1 MRFDKLLSRI
11 HPAVPDTGFNMEK
24 PTKKR
29 SSAFMCCLALWSIF
43 FACMETAAF
52 AQEIVTHHTINY
64 KSQAEAGGP
73 LQKIV
78 RGVPSSVRS
87 CNVFLLGEEVTVRM
101 PSGLSPEAVQWQA
114 LDDRRNIVGRGTL
127 TPTEQSIRIGNPGIG
142 WYRIEFLDSGGKIAA
157 WTTAAVLAGLAEP
170 TPQDSLVCIDS
181 ATSWFAPNDPP
192 RQERFAQLAA
202 LAGAN
207 WIRDRISWGG
217 AEPAPGKFA
226 ENTSYDTAASIQARY
241 GLKVLQVFHDT
252 PGWATDRQFDGDRA
266 SRRFPRDLRIL
277 YKFCKTMAQ
286 RYKGRVLAWEPWN
299 EANIT
304 VFGGHTIDEMCTHQ
318 KAAYLGFKAGDP
330 DVTVCWNVYA
340 GAGTTLHSKGVL
352 ENEAWPYFETY
363 NIHSYDKPDDYFGSF
378 APARET
384 ACGRP
389 IWLTECG
396 ITLPWKTERPWSE
409 LSSDD
414 ELQQAKFIAQS
425 YASSLFAGV
434 NRHFFFILGN
444 YAEGQ
449 TQFGILRQD
458 QTPRPGYVALAAV
471 GRFLAGAMCIGRW
484 LPKDNSSLRIYAFHS
499 RPDGKEQ
506 DVLII
511 WSEQPI
517 KCSLPEGLSIGSIY
531 DYLGRPIGGKMPE
544 EINSAAIFVL
554 LPKDNAL
561 KLPME
566 PPPRCSGPRSGRA
579 SPVVLQIQIPHTAT
593 NLEQQ
598 AHTVTDKETNLEIF
612 VYNFSDATVSGTVTV
627 ENIPDGCKLTPDR
640 WEITVEPM
648 EQKRIDGRISRNEDG
663 GKPTRGGW
671 IKLRGDFGEA
681 GQPALA
687 FRLTG
692 KD

>member
-1 MRFDKLLSRI
+1 
-11 HPAVPDTGFNMEK
+11 
-24 PTKKR
+24 
-29 SSAFMCCLALWSIF
+29 
-43 FACMETAAF
+43 
-52 AQEIVTHHTINY
+52 
-64 KSQAEAGGP
+64 
-73 LQKIV
+73 
-78 RGVPSSVRS
+78 
-87 CNVFLLGEEVTVRM
+87 
-101 PSGLSPEAVQWQA
+101 
-114 LDDRRNIVGRGTL
+114 
-127 TPTEQSIRIGNPGIG
+127 
-142 WYRIEFLDSGGKIAA
+142 
-157 WTTAAVLAGLAEP
+157 
-170 TPQDSLVCIDS
+170 
-181 ATSWFAPNDPP
+181 
-192 RQERFAQLAA
+192 LAA

-252 PGWATDRQFDGDRA
+252 PGWATDRQLDGDRA

-511 WSEQPI
+511 WSGQPT
-517 KCSLPEGLSIGSIY
+517 KCSLPEGLSIESIY

-554 LPKDNAL
+554 LPKDNAQ

-612 VYNFSDATVSGTVTV
+612 VYNFSDTVVSGTVTV